1 MKRESIIL
9 IGMAGAGKS
18 TVGAVL
24 AKKLGYTFTDLDINI
39 KEKNLRS
46 LQEIIDTQGEEILLQ
61 LEKDYMYH
69 IELDHSVV
77 SPGGSII
84 YHPDLMSYLKQRAVL
99 VYLDTE
105 FETIEKR
112 IKNGEDRGI
121 IGLNSHTIKEIFEE
135 RRPLYN
141 KYADIVVQTTGKNP
155 NELAE
160 EIINSL

>member
-1 MKRESIIL
+1 VKRQAIIL

-18 TVGAVL
+18 TVGAAL

-39 KEKNLRS
+39 KEKNSRS
-46 LQEIIDTQGEEILLQ
+46 LQEIIDTQGEGVLLQ
-61 LEKDYMYH
+61 LEKDHMYQIKLNH
-69 IELDHSVV
+69 RVV

-84 YHPDLMSYLKQRAVL
+84 YHPDLMSYLKQRAIL

-112 IKNGEDRGI
+112 IFNAKDRGI
-121 IGLNSHTIKEIFEE
+121 IGLNSHTLKEIFEE
-135 RRPLYN
+135 RKPLYK
-141 KYADIVVQTTGKNP
+141 KYADIAVQTTGKNP

-160 EIINSL
+160 EIINLL

>member
-1 MKRESIIL
+1 
-9 IGMAGAGKS
+9 
-18 TVGAVL
+18 L

-39 KEKNLRS
+39 KEQTRRS
-46 LQEIIDTQGEEILLQ
+46 LQEIIDTQGEGVLLQ
-61 LEKDYMYH
+61 LEKDHMQQ
-69 IELDHSVV
+69 IQLNHSVV

-84 YHPDLMSYLKQRAVL
+84 YHPDLMSYLKKQATI

-112 IKNGEDRGI
+112 INNAKDRGI
-121 IGLNSHTIKEIFEE
+121 IGLNSHTLKEIFEE

-155 NELAE
+155 NELAQ
-160 EIINSL
+160 EIFNAADYKTFDAS